1 MRCTYAPTGRV
12 GADRDGSVGTVRA
25 AQKHVATTAPADSAD
40 LGDGL
45 LLQEPIV
52 PMIV

>member
-1 MRCTYAPTGRV
+1 M
-12 GADRDGSVGTVRA
+12 GALDTVRA
-25 AQKHVATTAPADSAD
+25 AQKYVATTAPADSAD

-45 LLQEPIV
+45 LLPEPIV